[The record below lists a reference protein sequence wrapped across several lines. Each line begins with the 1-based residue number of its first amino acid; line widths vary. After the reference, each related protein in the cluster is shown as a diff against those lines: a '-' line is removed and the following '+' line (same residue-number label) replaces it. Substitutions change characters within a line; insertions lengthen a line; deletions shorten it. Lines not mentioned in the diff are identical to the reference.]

1 METTNSSLGDAGRP
15 RRPLKLVF
23 GKERRTEVA
32 SSEPTSE
39 AQAVITAAT
48 RISRTGRILKAPT
61 AFIPAPAA
69 AGSGGKRRR
78 GGKKATSINCAECG
92 RGHSPSNNPI
102 VLCDGCESAWH
113 KHCHNP
119 QIPNGAIQNLDIEWK
134 CNNCEPS
141 QRSGIKA
148 KFVKGKLVKMKLARD
163 PKPADRAKPHSTT
176 STPIEVAGNDF
187 TDTEKRAWLSGL
199 SHSLLVEMLVDIS
212 SKHPSL
218 PIFPANM
225 KQLPTSKFAVPL
237 ARPLSAQSAPPS
249 EKRTHDGA
257 TAIDTRLFK
266 ISRTRSNSAVPVATL
281 DSMSSPNRQWSSSD
295 TTDEGFLPAKMSDG
309 QFTQDSEHSATP
321 ALSSD
326 APSPYEAEL
335 LTDSEE
341 GDIPFDD
348 HRVYPKPGNGF
359 ALLLDP
365 ADLDILSED
374 PDTKTFSHA
383 LHVSARRV
391 VGS

>member
-1 METTNSSLGDAGRP
+1 METTNISSGDAGRP

-39 AQAVITAAT
+39 AQGVITAAT
-48 RISRTGRILKAPT
+48 RISRTGRVLKAPT

-119 QIPNGAIQNLDIEWK
+119 QIPNGAIQNLDTEWK
-134 CNNCEPS
+134 CNHCEPS

-148 KFVKGKLVKMKLARD
+148 KFVKGKLVKMKLAKD
-163 PKPADRAKPHSTT
+163 PKPAHKAEPNSTT
-176 STPIEVAGNDF
+176 SARIEVAGNDF

-212 SKHPSL
+212 SKNPSL

-225 KQLPTSKFAVPL
+225 KELPLCKFAVPS

-257 TAIDTRLFK
+257 TAIDSRL
-266 ISRTRSNSAVPVATL
+266 SRTRSNSAVPVATL
-281 DSMSSPNRQWSSSD
+281 DSMSSPNQQWSSSD
-295 TTDEGFLPAKMSDG
+295 TADESFLPTNMSGG
-309 QFTQDSEHSATP
+309 QFTQDPEHSTTP

-335 LTDSEE
+335 LTDSEG

-359 ALLLDP
+359 ALLSDP

-374 PDTKTFSHA
+374 PETKTFSHA
-383 LHVSARRV
+383 LHVSVARRV
-391 VGS
+391 TGN